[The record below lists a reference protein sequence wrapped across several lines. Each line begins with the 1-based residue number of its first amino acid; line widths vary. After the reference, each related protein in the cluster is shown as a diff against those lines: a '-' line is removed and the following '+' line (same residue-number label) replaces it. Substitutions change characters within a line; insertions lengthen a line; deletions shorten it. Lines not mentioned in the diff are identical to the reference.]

1 MGDEKLYN
9 DVHNYTKFKLVEM
22 LIERLNN
29 GKTKVDDLNSIEDL
43 ADDVLKVLAV
53 AGMKYY
59 QELRGEFDEWFMDD
73 NINTNRMVYYCNQ
86 LSII

>member
-22 LIERLNN
+22 LIKRYND
-29 GKTKVDDLNSIEDL
+29 GRTKVDDLNSIEDL
-43 ADDVLKVLAV
+43 ADDVLKTLAI

-59 QELRGEFDEWFMDD
+59 SELKEEFDK
-73 NINTNRMVYYCNQ
+73 
-86 LSII
+86 